1 MTGSSL
7 RAGDKHALC
16 RGTQCCDLD
25 SSVLELMRRVAGGDR
40 EALRVRFV
48 VVEARAREAST
59 NGCLVPLGDGD

>member
-1 MTGSSL
+1 MLRPRFIGVRTDEAGS
-7 RAGDKHALC
+7 
-16 RGTQCCDLD
+16 
-25 SSVLELMRRVAGGDR
+25 GGDR